1 MSNEWYMAD
10 EWYMRD
16 KWYVRDA
23 FKYMRSRARDL
34 HARLPP
40 CDWQGSGVLEC
51 CLLLHRLFFLKAGAA
66 ILNYK

>member
-23 FKYMRSRARDL
+23 FKYMIEPGIFTQDYHHVTGRGL
-34 HARLPP
+34 
-40 CDWQGSGVLEC
+40 GVLEC

>member
-23 FKYMRSRARDL
+23 FKYMREPGIFLYNFCAIF
-34 HARLPP
+34 
-40 CDWQGSGVLEC
+40 VL
-51 CLLLHRLFFLKAGAA
+51 
-66 ILNYK
+66 

>member
-23 FKYMRSRARDL
+23 FKYMREPGIFTQDYHHVTGRG
-34 HARLPP
+34 
-40 CDWQGSGVLEC
+40 WE
-51 CLLLHRLFFLKAGAA
+51 F
-66 ILNYK
+66 